1 MKTKNIGK
9 IVYVFTFFFIAYFIY
24 NLISSYFH
32 KQFLGTIEKTII
44 IIRHGEKNF
53 PAHGGLSCKGLNRAL
68 KLPNLLLQRYGN
80 INGIYAT
87 KPIYINDL
95 NDDDYKSWYL
105 RPIITIDPLAIQLNK
120 PVDINFNFTTKYGN
134 ESLATK
140 LYKNPPG
147 VYVVSWEHVHIPDLI
162 QYIMKHY
169 KKNIDIPKW
178 NAFNFDRIYVIRIFK
193 NGKISL
199 NAEKENLD
207 WKLSDD
213 CPN

>member
-1 MKTKNIGK
+1 MKNIYK
-9 IVYVFTFFFIAYFIY
+9 FYIILFIFILFY
-24 NLISSYFH
+24 IIYKLISYYFY
-32 KQFLGTIEKTII
+32 KQFLDSIEKTIVV
-44 IIRHGEKNF
+44 IRHGEKNY

-68 KLPNLLLQRYGN
+68 ALPKLLLKRYGN
-80 INGIYAT
+80 INGIYAP
-87 KPIYINDL
+87 KPIFINDI

-120 PVDINFNFTTKYGN
+120 PVDINFNFNTKYGN
-134 ESLATK
+134 ESLATQ
-140 LYKNPPG
+140 LHNNPPG

-178 NAFNFDRIYVIRIFK
+178 NALNFDRIYVIRIFK